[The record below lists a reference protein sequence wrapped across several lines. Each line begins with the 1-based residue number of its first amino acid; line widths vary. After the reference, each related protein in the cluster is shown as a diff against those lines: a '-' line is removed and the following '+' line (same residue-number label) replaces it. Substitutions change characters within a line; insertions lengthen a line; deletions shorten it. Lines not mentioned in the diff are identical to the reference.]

1 MEKKIEEINTKLEQY
16 ETKLST
22 SKIQLKRSEDREKLL
37 QTQLNMAMQVS
48 GEPIL
53 LISLLDANPWI
64 EIFLGRLISVLTV
77 TSCRY

>member
-53 LISLLDANPWI
+53 LISLLDANP
-64 EIFLGRLISVLTV
+64 
-77 TSCRY
+77 